1 MSEPPKRSP
10 DGPVLAA
17 ADGAVLRR
25 ASAFRV
31 SELLRR
37 AEPESPLE
45 HIDLQDANE
54 LRLLLRGESVIDW
67 HRLDYS
73 SEADS
78 RRLLALNS
86 LDWDDLR
93 DRERIE
99 TLRSHAVDYLRR
111 VLKLHVDDEVA
122 STAPFIELPLMA
134 SGRVGTR
141 KQQRSACVLLKV
153 MHILYHLDAR
163 ELRTRLPLSDSA
175 LFESV
180 EQSVL
185 EIFDQ
190 LRAVGA
196 PVVEFQWSR
205 KTRESLVTKM
215 LVKRETSAARVF
227 DRLRFRLIVKQQSDI
242 LPTLHT
248 MLRKLI
254 PFNYVVPGQTVN
266 TLVDLR
272 ELDAVGPSRLT
283 TDEGRSADTNEFSGA
298 NFRVIN
304 FIADLPVR
312 VDGLV
317 DPSELDVVRGNVVF
331 VLAEF
336 QLIDARTAAFN
347 EEGEASHVA
356 YKNRQHA
363 RVRERMLRAP
373 RGDSGGNGKDAGDSG
388 EQPIAPTPTD
398 DALARYVQSE
408 D

>member
-1 MSEPPKRSP
+1 VSEPPQSHAP
-10 DGPVLAA
+10 DGAP
-17 ADGAVLRR
+17 RR
-25 ASAFRV
+25 IGAFRV
-31 SELLRR
+31 SEVLRR
-37 AEPESPLE
+37 AKPESPLE
-45 HIDLQDANE
+45 HIELQDANE

-67 HRLDYS
+67 HRLDYA

-86 LDWDDLR
+86 LDWDDAG
-93 DRERIE
+93 DRVRIE
-99 TLRSHAVDYLRR
+99 TLRGHAVDYLRQ
-111 VLKLHVDDEVA
+111 VLKYHVDDEVA
-122 STAPFIELPLMA
+122 ATAPFIELPLMA
-134 SGRVGTR
+134 SGRLGTR

-163 ELRTRLPLSDSA
+163 ELRTRLALSDSE

-190 LRAVGA
+190 LRGVGA

-205 KTRESLVTKM
+205 KTRDSLLTKM

-227 DRLRFRLIVKQQSDI
+227 DRLRFRLIVEQQSDV
-242 LPTLHT
+242 LPTLRT

-266 TLVDLR
+266 TLVDLLAL
-272 ELDAVGPSRLT
+272 ETVGPSRLA
-283 TDEGRSADTNEFSGA
+283 TDEGRSADANEFSAA

-317 DPSELDVVRGNVVF
+317 DPSELDAERGNVVF

-336 QLIDARTAAFN
+336 QLIDVHTAALN
-347 EEGEASHVA
+347 EEGESSHAA
-356 YKNRQHA
+356 YKTRQHA
-363 RVRERMLRAP
+363 RVRERLLRAP
-373 RGDSGGNGKDAGDSG
+373 SEPKTKNGNDNNGKG
-388 EQPIAPTPTD
+388 
-398 DALARYVQSE
+398 R
-408 D
+408 

>member
-1 MSEPPKRSP
+1 
-10 DGPVLAA
+10 V
-17 ADGAVLRR
+17 
-25 ASAFRV
+25 
-31 SELLRR
+31 LRR
-37 AEPESPLE
+37 AEPEAPLE
-45 HIDLQDANE
+45 HLDLQDANE

-86 LDWDDLR
+86 LDWDDAR

-99 TLRSHAVDYLRR
+99 TLRSHGVDYLRR

-122 STAPFIELPLMA
+122 TTARFIDLPLMA
-134 SGRVGTR
+134 SGRLGTR

-163 ELRTRLPLSDSA
+163 ELRTRLALSDSA

-205 KTRESLVTKM
+205 KTRESLLTKM

-242 LPTLHT
+242 IPTLQT

-272 ELDAVGPSRLT
+272 QLDAAGPSRLA
-283 TDEGRSADTNEFSGA
+283 TDEGRSADANEFSGE

-317 DPSELDVVRGNVVF
+317 DPAELDAVRGNVVF

-347 EEGEASHVA
+347 EEGEASHTA
-356 YKNRQHA
+356 YKTRQHS

-373 RGDSGGNGKDAGDSG
+373 AEPKGKHENGSNGKDAGDSG
-388 EQPIAPTPTD
+388 EQSRPRD
-398 DALARYVQSE
+398 DDELGRIVQAGE
-408 D
+408 VE

>member
-1 MSEPPKRSP
+1 MTEPPHDPP
-10 DGPVLAA
+10 DANLDDPSELH
-17 ADGAVLRR
+17 R

-31 SELLRR
+31 SEVLRR
-37 AEPESPLE
+37 AQGESPLADLE
-45 HIDLQDANE
+45 LQDANE
-54 LRLLLRGESVIDW
+54 LRLLLRGESVVDW
-67 HRLDYS
+67 YRLDYS

-86 LDWDDLR
+86 LDWDDPG
-93 DRERIE
+93 DRERVE
-99 TLRSHAVDYLRR
+99 TLRSHAVDYVRR
-111 VLKLHVDDEVA
+111 VLKLHIDDEIAGQA
-122 STAPFIELPLMA
+122 SFLDLPLMA

-141 KQQRSACVLLKV
+141 KQQRHACVLLKV

-163 ELRTRLPLSDSA
+163 ELRTRLALSDSD

-185 EIFDQ
+185 EVFDQ

-227 DRLRFRLIVKQQSDI
+227 DRLRFRLIVKHGDDI
-242 LPTLHT
+242 VPTLRT

-272 ELDAVGPSRLT
+272 ALDRIGPSPLT
-283 TDEGRSADTNEFSGA
+283 TDEGRSADANEFSGA

-312 VDGLV
+312 VDDLV
-317 DPSELDVVRGNVVF
+317 DPSELDSVRGNVVF

-336 QLIDARTAAFN
+336 QLLDAKTAALN
-347 EEGEASHVA
+347 EEGESSHVA
-356 YKNRQHA
+356 YKTRQHA
-363 RVRERMLRAP
+363 RVRERMLRVP
-373 RGDSGGNGKDAGDSG
+373 KDNNGKSASDSG
-388 EQPIAPTPTD
+388 EQPIAAAED
-398 DALARYVQSE
+398 DPLGRYAQVDRE
-408 D
+408 R